1 MLFIVYH
8 VSRDVIGYEDSNLLL
23 LVRFDPSIFTV
34 EQSFTVSLIV
44 GYPQASSPFPVA
56 SKASR
61 ETIRERER

>member
-1 MLFIVYH
+1 MLLAMRTLTVVGAFRSVT
-8 VSRDVIGYEDSNLLL
+8 
-23 LVRFDPSIFTV
+23 FTV
-34 EQSFTVSLIV
+34 EQSFTVSQIV

>member
-1 MLFIVYH
+1 M
-8 VSRDVIGYEDSNLLL
+8 
-23 LVRFDPSIFTV
+23 RFDPSIFTV
-34 EQSFTVSLIV
+34 EQSFIVSQIV